1 MPLTTTQLKMGIC
14 VCLTWELITSDM
26 RLILLVLFLVTSDI
40 GKRKYSIRHCL
51 VKTANGKFTADQ
63 KLIYEAV
70 LKANLAVQNAGKP
83 GVSWV
88 DMHVLANKTL
98 LEELKK
104 GGLLQGDVNEMLDAG
119 LGAIFQVVF
128 P

>member
-1 MPLTTTQLKMGIC
+1 MILVKENIQLDSNM
-14 VCLTWELITSDM
+14 L
-26 RLILLVLFLVTSDI
+26 
-40 GKRKYSIRHCL
+40 
-51 VKTANGKFTADQ
+51 KTANGKFTADQ

-128 P
+128 T